1 MKSKLLDMVTQVC
14 FSASVSFPQ
23 PPVGAALTLS
33 FPGSSAGKEPACNA
47 GDPGSIPGSRRSPG
61 DRTGYPR
68 QYSWASVVAQMV
80 KNLPAMWETW
90 VQSLSGNIPWRRAW
104 QPILVFLLGESPWT
118 EEPGGLQSMGSQSW
132 TRLSTQYNSL
142 RAPSRCW
149 ELLSFTVLPAQG
161 WATGVPGILLVGLCL
176 HCVGADFSEI
186 KWEIHSRVL

>member
-14 FSASVSFPQ
+14 FAASASLLQ

-33 FPGSSAGKEPACNA
+33 FPGSSAGKESACNA
-47 GDPGSIPGSRRSPG
+47 GDPSSVPGSGRSSG
-61 DRTGYPR
+61 DRIGYPH
-68 QYSWASVVAQMV
+68 QYSWASLVAQMV

-104 QPILVFLLGESPWT
+104 QPTVVFLLGESPWT

-142 RAPSRCW
+142 RAASRCW
-149 ELLSFTVLPAQG
+149 ELLSFTALPAQG
-161 WATGVPGILLVGLCL
+161 WATWVPDILLVGLCL

-186 KWEIHSRVL
+186 KWEIHSQVL